1 MTPLLEVRDLT
12 VGFPTRDGVAR
23 AVDSVS
29 FAIEPGETLAVV
41 GESGSGKTVT
51 ALSLLRLL
59 PDGALVGETSRI
71 RFEGA
76 DVLRLD
82 NESLRRIRGA
92 RMAMVFQE
100 PMTSLNPVLSIGTQL
115 VETVEAHQS
124 VGRRA
129 ARDRAAE
136 ILALVG
142 LPDPRRV
149 LEQYPHELSG
159 GMRQRAL
166 IAMALICGPRLLIA
180 DEPTTALDVTV
191 QAQILELLASLR
203 ERLGMSLLLITHN
216 LGVAAGIADRVAV
229 MYGARIVETAP
240 TRELY
245 AAPAHPYTTGLLAA
259 APRLDGP
266 ARPTPAIPGSVPP
279 ATAWPAGCRFHPR
292 CPHAWDRCR
301 NDEPALLDA
310 GPGRVSRCWLVADPS
325 GGRA

>member
-1 MTPLLEVRDLT
+1 VTPLLEVRDLT
-12 VGFPTRDGVAR
+12 ITFPVRDGVAL
-23 AVDSVS
+23 AADGVS
-29 FAIEPGETLAVV
+29 LAIDGGETLALV
-41 GESGSGKTVT
+41 GESGCGKTVT

-59 PDGALVGETSRI
+59 PESARVSPQSRIVFDGADLLT
-71 RFEGA
+71 
-76 DVLRLD
+76 LD
-82 NESLRRIRGA
+82 AEALRRVRGA

-115 VETVEAHQS
+115 AETVEAHEP
-124 VGRRA
+124 VRRRA
-129 ARDRAAE
+129 ALDRAAE
-136 ILALVG
+136 MLALVG

-149 LEQYPHELSG
+149 LRQYPHELSG
-159 GMRQRAL
+159 GMRQRAM

-203 ERLGMSLLLITHN
+203 QRLGMSLLLITHN

-229 MYGARIVETAP
+229 MYGGQIVETA
-240 TRELY
+240 TCQALF
-245 AAPAHPYTTGLLAA
+245 AAPAHPYTAGLLQA

-266 ARPTPAIPGSVPP
+266 ARPTPAIPGAVPP

-292 CPHAWDRCR
+292 CARAWDKCGRE
-301 NDEPALLDA
+301 EPPLLDA
-310 GPGRVSRCWLVADPS
+310 GPARASRCWLVADPS